1 MAKKTEAYEKASDEN
16 YKKWGKMQILKR
28 KIKTEEESSE
38 EIMHGSLI
46 DGNRLSLR
54 WVNSKNP
61 NKDLVINFTR
71 EETEKIKKILK

>member
-1 MAKKTEAYEKASDEN
+1 
-16 YKKWGKMQILKR
+16 MQILKR

-54 WVNSKNP
+54 WVSRENP
-61 NKDLVINFTR
+61 NKDLVINFTH
-71 EETEKIKKILK
+71 EETEKIKKILKGGKNGT

>member
-1 MAKKTEAYEKASDEN
+1 MKKQVMKIMKN
-16 YKKWGKMQILKR
+16 GKMQILKR

-54 WVNSKNP
+54 WVSSKNP